1 MRSGRWKLTYNSH
14 DSWLGVNRNQTA
26 ASLYD
31 LTMDPFELHDIVFM
45 GSAPM
50 GDAMKTSPGRSPRA

>member
-1 MRSGRWKLTYNSH
+1 VDLVRHIAVRVGRFRLTYNSH

-31 LTMDPFELHDIVFM
+31 LVIDPV
-45 GSAPM
+45 
-50 GDAMKTSPGRSPRA
+50 